1 MYVKTE
7 VEGFSWLEYNCWGG
21 AVDTLNTIREK
32 EKEDEFMDYLEE
44 MFFESSYEIPTLT
57 ELNDFLWFDDQTIFE
72 DLGIN
77 EDNDEEDYEDLD
89 EEEYK
94 ITDIEWDLDD
104 LDDEEKEEEK
114 KDLPKMIYIDK
125 KDVDYDLDNIAEY
138 LSDNYGFCV
147 KSFNIDEDYI

>member
-7 VEGFSWLEYNCWGG
+7 VEGFSWLLNNCWSG
-21 AVDTLNTIREK
+21 AIDTLNTIMEYN
-32 EKEDEFMDYLEE
+32 KEDEFMDYLEE
-44 MFFESSYEIPTLT
+44 MFFESSYEIPTMT

-104 LDDEEKEEEK
+104 LDDEEKEEEE

>member
-7 VEGFSWLEYNCWGG
+7 VEGFGWLLNNCWSG
-21 AVDTLNTIREK
+21 AIDTLNTIMEYN
-32 EKEDEFMDYLEE
+32 KEDEFMDYLEE
-44 MFFESSYEIPTLT
+44 MFFESSYEIPTMT

-77 EDNDEEDYEDLD
+77 EDDDEEDYEDLD
-89 EEEYK
+89 EGEYK

-104 LDDEEKEEEK
+104 LSDEEKEEEE